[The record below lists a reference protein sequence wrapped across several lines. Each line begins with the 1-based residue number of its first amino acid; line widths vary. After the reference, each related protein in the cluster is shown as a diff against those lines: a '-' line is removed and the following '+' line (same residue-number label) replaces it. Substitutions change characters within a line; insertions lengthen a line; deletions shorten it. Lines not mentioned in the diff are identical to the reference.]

1 MNIRVKKWK
10 LYVNI
15 LKLFGKKITANI
27 TLRNG
32 GLRAKL
38 KVCVS

>member
-15 LKLFGKKITANI
+15 LKLFGKKTTANI
-27 TLRNG
+27 ALGNG
-32 GLRAKL
+32 GLTAKL
-38 KVCVS
+38 KICVL